1 MMMELMGARAVP
13 DYYPTMYLDGYEP
26 WEILNAV
33 HKTMYKQYQKRTAAE
48 AEDTF
53 GDIKITSEVR
63 VK

>member
-1 MMMELMGARAVP
+1 MMMELMGMRAVP

-33 HKTMYKQYQKRTAAE
+33 HKTMYKQYQERTEAE

-63 VK
+63 VR

>member
-1 MMMELMGARAVP
+1 MMMELMGMRAVP

-33 HKTMYKQYQKRTAAE
+33 HKTMYKQYQERVE
-48 AEDTF
+48 AENTLDT
-53 GDIKITSEVR
+53 IKVVSEVR

>member
-1 MMMELMGARAVP
+1 MMMELMGMRAVP

-33 HKTMYKQYQKRTAAE
+33 HKTMYKQYQEREE
-48 AEDTF
+48 AKPDW
-53 GDIKITSEVR
+53 DNIKITSEVR

>member
-33 HKTMYKQYQKRTAAE
+33 HKTMYKQYQERVE
-48 AEDTF
+48 AENTLDT
-53 GDIKITSEVR
+53 IKVVSEVR
-63 VK
+63 VR